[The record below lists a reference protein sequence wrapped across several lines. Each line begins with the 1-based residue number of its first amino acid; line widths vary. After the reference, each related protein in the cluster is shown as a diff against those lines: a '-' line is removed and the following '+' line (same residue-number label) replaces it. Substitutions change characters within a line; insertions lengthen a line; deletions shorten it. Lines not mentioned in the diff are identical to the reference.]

1 MMYMYEL
8 IEPCSCMPS
17 HLMYSVDLN
26 LHDVLVLCR
35 YLSLAAVIFRYNLVS
50 FSYLLLLLIIFLL
63 PGPRL
68 KSQKGWNIIA
78 PPPSPPHYLPVMQP
92 RLECTTVPQ
101 QSFGCTTSKIWSLLH
116 VRVHGNL
123 YILCRTDLIA
133 VQSLHPRHV
142 PQ

>member
-35 YLSLAAVIFRYNLVS
+35 CLSLAAVIFRYNLVS

-78 PPPSPPHYLPVMQP
+78 TPPPPPPPPPPLLACDAATP
-92 RLECTTVPQ
+92 RVYHCTTAKLWVYHL
-101 QSFGCTTSKIWSLLH
+101 KAL
-116 VRVHGNL
+116 
-123 YILCRTDLIA
+123 LIA
-133 VQSLHPRHV
+133 TCSCTWQPSMYYIFT
-142 PQ
+142 